1 MKTTRSI
8 LLVMLVS
15 LVTSIMAQVAI
26 NTDGSQAD
34 SSAILDL
41 KSTTGG
47 LLLPRMNTLQLE
59 RIANPVAG
67 LLVFNTDSSD
77 IYGFNGLK
85 WISFWNAGD
94 TINVWTCGTINYGG
108 QAYNTV
114 IIGMQC
120 WMAENLNIG
129 TMING
134 SQNMTEGGGIEKY
147 CYDDTTGN
155 CETYGGL
162 YQWNEMMNYDTTEG
176 TQGICPP
183 GWHIPTNEEWKQL
196 LGEVDSM
203 YDYPDSEWN
212 IAGYQGHDAGLNLKS
227 TSGWNSGG
235 NGTDL
240 FGFTVLPAGI
250 RDLGGSFVDLGDD
263 CHYWTSKYN
272 TTLSAW
278 GRMWRYSENDVNY
291 NYKNKPFGLSVRC
304 LKN

>member
-47 LLLPRMNTLQLE
+47 LLLPRMNTLQIE
-59 RIANPVAG
+59 RIADPVAG

-147 CYDDTTGN
+147 CYDDNSNN
-155 CETYGGL
+155 CDTYGGL

-196 LGEVDSM
+196 LGEVDST
-203 YDYPDSEWN
+203 YDYPDAEWN
-212 IAGYQGHDAGLNLKS
+212 PPGYQGYDAGLNLKS
-227 TSGWNSGG
+227 TSGWNTGG

-240 FGFTVLPAGI
+240 FGFTVLPGGV
-250 RDLGGSFVDLGDD
+250 RDLSGSFVDLGED
-263 CHYWTSKYN
+263 CHFWTSYENN
-272 TTLSAW
+272 TISAW
-278 GRMWRYSENDVNY
+278 GRMWRYTRNDVNY
-291 NYKNKPFGLSVRC
+291 NYGNKPLGFSVRC